1 MALATTVN
9 DSAVRED
16 LLDLI
21 VNIDPE
27 EDQLYVGLAKHKAT
41 QPYHQWLTD
50 TLAAVGRNAQTE
62 GFDPSFAARTNPTRA
77 ANYTQIISAE
87 FQVTESERNSNTAGF
102 KDRYT
107 YEMQK
112 AMIEWR
118 RFAEYAIVR
127 GSLASGNSSASSARA
142 MNGVKA
148 QIVTLVTTLSA
159 VSLSENMLNSY
170 LQNAWNNGGNV
181 DMILVGGTLKRRI
194 SGFTNTNTR
203 FVDAST
209 SSVNNTINVYDSD
222 FGRVE
227 IHKHR
232 YITDAGQ
239 GDANLDMV
247 GLQKDKWAVA
257 HLDEPHYQEIPR
269 TGYSSKGMI
278 VGELTLEGLNEKAN
292 FKTINLL

>member
-1 MALATTVN
+1 MAQTFTYTDA
-9 DSAVRED
+9 AIRED

-27 EDQLYVGLAKHKAT
+27 EDQLYVGLQKHSAS

-50 TLAAVGRNAQTE
+50 TLAAVGTVARTE
-62 GFDPSFAARTNPTRA
+62 GFDPTYADRTNPVRK

-87 FQVTESERNSNTAGF
+87 FQVTDSERNSNTAGF

-112 AMIEWR
+112 AMLEWR
-118 RFAEYAIVR
+118 RYAEYAIVR
-127 GSLASGNSSASSARA
+127 GSLVSGTGSAARQMA
-142 MNGVKA
+142 GVFA
-148 QIVTLVTTLSA
+148 QISTLATNAAS

-170 LQNAWNNGGNV
+170 LQNAWAQGGNV
-181 DMILVGGTLKRRI
+181 DTVLVGGTLKRRI
-194 SGFTNTNTR
+194 STFTNTNTR
-203 FVDAST
+203 FVDATASN
-209 SSVNNTINVYDSD
+209 VNNTINVYDSD

-232 YITDAGQ
+232 YVTIAGE
-239 GDANLDMV
+239 NPSIV

-257 HLDEPHYQEIPR
+257 HLDQPHYQEIPR

-278 VGELTLEGLNEKAN
+278 VGELTLEALNEKSSFATTN
-292 FKTINLL
+292 VQ

>member
-1 MALATTVN
+1 MAGLPNSTYDDLAI
-9 DSAVRED
+9 RED

-27 EDQLYVGLAKHKAT
+27 EDQLYVGLAKHKAQ

-50 TLAAVGRNAQTE
+50 TLAAVSGTGQVE
-62 GFDPSFAARTNPTRA
+62 GFDPTFSARTNPARKS
-77 ANYTQIISAE
+77 NYTQIFAVPFQISD
-87 FQVTESERNSNTAGF
+87 SERNSNTAGF

-112 AMIEWR
+112 AMLEWR
-118 RFAEYAIVR
+118 RNVEYTIVR
-127 GSLASGNSSASSARA
+127 GSLASGTGSAARQLA
-142 MNGVKA
+142 GVKA
-148 QIVTLVTTLSA
+148 QITTLATNAGS
-159 VSLSENMLNSY
+159 VSLSETMLNNY
-170 LQNAWNNGGNV
+170 LQNAWNQGGNV
-181 DMILVGGTLKRRI
+181 DMILVGGSLKRRI

-203 FVDAST
+203 FVDATT

-232 YITDAGQ
+232 YVTDSAV
-239 GDANLDMV
+239 DTNLDLL

-269 TGYSSKGMI
+269 TGYASKGMI
-278 VGELTLEGLNEKAN
+278 VGELTVEGLNEKSS
-292 FKTINLL
+292 FKTTNLQ

>member
-1 MALATTVN
+1 MALAITVN
-9 DSAVRED
+9 DPAVRED

-27 EDQLYVGLAKHKAT
+27 EDQLYVGLQKHKAS

-50 TLAAVGRNAQTE
+50 TLATVTGAGQNE
-62 GFDPSFAARTNPTRA
+62 GFDPAFAARTNPVRK

-87 FQVTESERNSNTAGF
+87 FQITDSERNSNTAGF

-112 AMIEWR
+112 ALLEWR
-118 RFAEYAIVR
+118 RNAEFSIVR
-127 GSLASGNSSASSARA
+127 NSLASGNTSASAARQMA
-142 MNGVKA
+142 GVRA
-148 QIVTLVTTLSA
+148 QITTLTTNQAS
-159 VSLSENMLNSY
+159 VSLSESILNDY
-170 LQNAWNNGGNV
+170 FQNAWTNGGIVDNV
-181 DMILVGGTLKRRI
+181 YVGARLKRRI

-203 FVDAST
+203 FVDATT
-209 SSVNNTINVYDSD
+209 SSVNNVINVYDSD
-222 FGRVE
+222 FGRVN

-232 YITDAGQ
+232 WVQNSDDT
-239 GDANLDMV
+239 NLNV
-247 GLQKDKWAVA
+247 IGLQQDKWAVA

-278 VGELTLEGLNEKAN
+278 VGELTLEALNEKSSFQA
-292 FKTINLL
+292 FNLQ

>member
-1 MALATTVN
+1 MAQGANFTY
-9 DSAVRED
+9 DDPAIRED

-50 TLAAVGRNAQTE
+50 TLAAVGTVAKTE
-62 GFDPSFAARTNPTRA
+62 GFDPSYAARTNPSRK

-87 FQVTESERNSNTAGF
+87 FQVTDSERNSNTAGF

-112 AMIEWR
+112 AMLEWR
-118 RFAEYAIVR
+118 RYAEYAIVR
-127 GSLASGNSSASSARA
+127 GSLVSGTGSAARQLA
-142 MNGVKA
+142 GVKA
-148 QIVTLVTTLSA
+148 QITTLATNQGS
-159 VSLSENMLNSY
+159 VSLSETMFNTY
-170 LQNAWNNGGNV
+170 LQNAWNQGGNV

-194 SGFTNTNTR
+194 STYTNTNTR
-203 FVDAST
+203 FVDASQ

-227 IHKHR
+227 VHKHR
-232 YITDAGQ
+232 YVTVS
-239 GDANLDMV
+239 GDTNLDLI
-247 GLQKDKWAVA
+247 GIQKDKWAVA

-278 VGELTLEGLNEKAN
+278 VGELTLEALNEKSSFITTN
-292 FKTINLL
+292 VQ